1 MIKLSKALFLSALVF
16 GACTSDPSS
25 TDAARR
31 AIIDTPCGDDSA
43 CPDGFQCEVEHE
55 HGTTTSFCQAEDADA
70 DCPAGLEREVE
81 DGQAFCK
88 PHGGHDGSGDDTG
101 GDGTGSGAQGATCA
115 SAADCSPGLECEI
128 EVEHGTTTST
138 CQPHHAE

>member
-1 MIKLSKALFLSALVF
+1 MIKLSKALFLSALVL

-31 AIIDTPCGDDSA
+31 AIIDTPCSDDSA

-55 HGTTTSFCQAEDADA
+55 HGTTASFCQADDADA
-70 DCPAGLEREVE
+70 ECPAGMEREVE
-81 DGQAFCK
+81 HGQAFCK
-88 PHGGHDGSGDDTG
+88 PHGGHD
-101 GDGTGSGAQGATCA
+101 DGTGTGAEGTTCA
-115 SAADCSPGLECEI
+115 SAADCAPGLECEI

-138 CQPHHAE
+138 CKPHGGA